1 MLKLRHDGNDL
12 IVKVYIQPRSA
23 KNELA
28 GYFQDALKIRLT
40 AAPVEGEANEACR
53 VFLAEK
59 LGISKSRVKIISGL
73 TNRHKQVKIL
83 GLTDSQFKDILS
95 REGICDLR
103 QETQGDGS

>member
-1 MLKLRHDGNDL
+1 MLKLRCDGNDL
-12 IVKVYIQPRSA
+12 IVKIYIQPRAA

-28 GYFQDALKIRLT
+28 GYFQDALKIRLS

-73 TNRHKQVKIL
+73 TNRHKQAKIS
-83 GLTDSQFKDILS
+83 GLTDSQFKNILS
-95 REGICDLR
+95 RDGI
-103 QETQGDGS
+103 